1 MKKLLIIFIFL
12 FNFQNAFGQ
21 DFNFPTSAD
30 YPNLPVKGNTI
41 NDFVP
46 KGWKIIDKAF
56 GDLNGDKNPD
66 SVLIT
71 KANYAR
77 FLNKNEGLG
86 DDPFDTNPRMLV
98 VLFKI
103 DGEYKIAKQN
113 NSFIVIPDSPV
124 MAEPFKSVNIINAV
138 LRLDFEL
145 WYSAGSW
152 SASEYSYK
160 FKYQNREFKL
170 IGADKTESA
179 RNTGESETRSYNFL
193 TGKMKISTGNIEEDK
208 KGKASWKTFKL
219 KKLKTFETF
228 KKPFS
233 WEIETDYFL

>member
-1 MKKLLIIFIFL
+1 M
-12 FNFQNAFGQ
+12 
-21 DFNFPTSAD
+21 
-30 YPNLPVKGNTI
+30 
-41 NDFVP
+41 
-46 KGWKIIDKAF
+46 
-56 GDLNGDKNPD
+56 NGDKNPD
-66 SVLIT
+66 SVLIA

-86 DDPFDTNPRMLV
+86 ADPFDTNPRMLV
-98 VLFKI
+98 VLFKSA
-103 DGEYKIAKQN
+103 GEYKIAKQ
-113 NSFIVIPDSPV
+113 SSTFIIVPESPV
-124 MAEPFKSVNIINAV
+124 MAEPFKSVNIKNAV
-138 LRLDFEL
+138 LQLDFEL

-160 FKYQNREFKL
+160 FKFQNREFQL
-170 IGADKTESA
+170 IGADKTVLA

-193 TGKMKISTGNIEEDK
+193 TGKMKITTGNIEEDK
-208 KGKASWKTFKL
+208 KSKAKLKTFKL